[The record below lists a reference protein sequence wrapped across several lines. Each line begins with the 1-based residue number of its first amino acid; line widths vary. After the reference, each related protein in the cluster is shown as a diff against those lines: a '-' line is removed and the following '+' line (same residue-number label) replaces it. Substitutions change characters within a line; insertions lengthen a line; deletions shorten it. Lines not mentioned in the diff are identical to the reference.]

1 MQKILDTS
9 IKELEKNIT
18 RRFSYV
24 EMAFFAMWWQ
34 EQNETTKVLV
44 KQLVDGGRLQF
55 VGGGWCS
62 NDEATTHYTA
72 IIDQMTLGF
81 QLLIDT
87 FGEMAIP
94 KVAWQVDPFGH
105 SKEQARLFYELGMD
119 GLFVGRVDFEEK
131 NTRASDNTLEM
142 IWESSPDTPLFTG
155 ITYGGYYP
163 PRYFCFD
170 QLCGDNNMHT
180 MQNLTTKFYDV
191 VKEER
196 KSYNTN
202 NVMVTMGGDFHYT
215 NATKNFYYT
224 DELIESVNNKFS
236 DINVFYSTPNCYL
249 YAVNQAKKTYSV
261 KTDDFFPYKD
271 GAHRY
276 WTGYFT
282 SRPTHKYCGRRANG
296 YLQAVKQLQ
305 TLADLRDDVTMGQI
319 YTLAR
324 AVAVLQHHDGMT
336 GTERQHVAEDYTY
349 RLSHGMNEA
358 DQVSVQAMKTLTG
371 FDGINNDNV
380 HFCRQVNISW
390 CPFTKGR
397 ENFVVLL
404 YNPLAR
410 SRIFHAEIPVSDACY
425 SVHNGEGNNVTSQ
438 VNELSIISEQTASSS
453 RILSFPIELP
463 AMGFGVAVVSNGHNS
478 TVEGSD
484 QETNSESSEQFVIIE
499 NEYLRL
505 EFDKH
510 TGSLSKITNLEIGK
524 SITATQ
530 ELMHYTGNT
539 HHPVPGAYIFRPE
552 SDQPESMAGNVT
564 SDVVSGILVQ
574 EIHQHFQQWAKQ
586 IVRLRKG
593 QRHAEFEWTVGPI
606 PVEDNK
612 GKDVVSRF
620 TTNIENNGIFYTDG
634 NGRAMEEHRRNYRKS
649 WNIVEKESVAGN
661 YYPVTSA
668 AAIKDADIQ
677 LTVLTD
683 RAQGASSVHDGQLEL
698 MVHRRHLVD
707 DGLGVG
713 EPLNERDNNDIGI
726 VVRGRHYV
734 QLENVEEAAKYSR
747 LLAKELFA
755 PPVVALMD
763 YTHIPTTYPH
773 TSKSVGDVKSVEL
786 PENVHLLTLQ
796 VWNTT
801 TTLVRLEH
809 IFDEGE
815 DETLSQPAQVDLNE
829 LFTST
834 DVAHVSEMT
843 LGANQKLD
851 EVQRLVWK
859 TEAGETESD
868 MTVVREPVN
877 DDLQVIIKP
886 MQIRTF
892 LITTN

>member
-1 MQKILDTS
+1 
-9 IKELEKNIT
+9 
-18 RRFSYV
+18 
-24 EMAFFAMWWQ
+24 MWWE
-34 EQNETTKVLV
+34 EQNETTKMLV
-44 KQLVDGGRLQF
+44 KQLVDEGRLQF

-81 QLLIDT
+81 QLLNDT

-105 SKEQARLFYELGMD
+105 SKEQAKLFYELGMD

-131 NTRASDNTLEM
+131 DTRARDKSLEM
-142 IWESSPDTPLFTG
+142 IWESSPETPLFTG
-155 ITYGGYYP
+155 ITYGGYYLSGSL
-163 PRYFCFD
+163 CFD
-170 QLCGDNNMHT
+170 QMCGVVSVDAMPSLSQ
-180 MQNLTTKFYDV
+180 MLYDY
-191 VKEER
+191 VKTER
-196 KSYNTN
+196 LFYNTD

-224 DELIESVNNKFS
+224 DELIKSVNDNFS
-236 DINVFYSTPNCYL
+236 DVNVFYSTPNCYL
-249 YAVNQAKKTYSV
+249 YAVNRAKKTYSV

-271 GAHRY
+271 DAHRY

-282 SRPTHKYCGRRANG
+282 SRPTHKYYGRRANG
-296 YLQAVKQLQ
+296 YLQAAKQLQ
-305 TLADLRDDVTMGQI
+305 ALADFRDDVTMGQI

-358 DQVSVQAMKTLTG
+358 DQVSVQAMKKLTG
-371 FDGINNDNV
+371 FDGINNDNI

-410 SRIFHAEIPVSDACY
+410 SRTYHAEIPVSDACY
-425 SVHNGEGNNVTSQ
+425 TVHDGEGNNVTSQ
-438 VNELSIISEQTASSS
+438 VYELSIIPEQTASSS
-453 RILSFPIELP
+453 RILSFPMELP

-478 TVEGSD
+478 TVDRSD
-484 QETNSESSEQFVIIE
+484 QETHSECREQFVIIE
-499 NEYLRL
+499 NKYLRL
-505 EFDKH
+505 DFDKH

-530 ELMHYTGNT
+530 ELLYYTGRVQN
-539 HHPVPGAYIFRPE
+539 PASGAYVFRPE
-552 SDQPESMAGNVT
+552 SDQPKSLLGNVT
-564 SDVVSGILVQ
+564 FNVADGILVQ
-574 EIHQHFQQWAKQ
+574 EIRQEFQQWARQ

-620 TTNIENNGIFYTDG
+620 TTNIENNGKFYTDG
-634 NGRAMEEHRRNYRKS
+634 NGRAMEERRRNYRKS

-668 AAIKDADIQ
+668 AAIRDADIQ

-713 EPLNERDNNDIGI
+713 EPLNEKDDNDIGI

-734 QLENVEEAAKYSR
+734 QLENVDEAAKYSR

-763 YTHIPTTYPH
+763 DIHIPTTYPH
-773 TSKSVGDVKSVEL
+773 TSKSVEAVKSVEL
-786 PENVHLLTLQ
+786 PQNVHLLTLQ
-796 VWNTT
+796 VWNST

-829 LFTST
+829 IFTNT
-834 DVAHVSEMT
+834 DVTHISEMT

-851 EVQRLVWK
+851 EVQRLMWK

-868 MTVVREPVN
+868 MTVVRKPVN
-877 DDLQVIIKP
+877 EDLKVIIKP